1 MFAVDVSVN
10 SYDITF
16 ILWNY
21 ERKTED
27 NKRSAENFTFY
38 NTISRSGWYNK
49 LCDNMSYILW
59 QKKSDCWDLLY
70 NSFSIL

>member
-21 ERKTED
+21 ERKAED
-27 NKRSAENFTFY
+27 NERSAENFTVY
-38 NTISRSGWYNK
+38 NTN
-49 LCDNMSYILW
+49 L
-59 QKKSDCWDLLY
+59 
-70 NSFSIL
+70 